1 MEYINTL
8 VATDSVRATP
18 KDIPNKGDLI
28 SKGVDFTDKNPTL
41 VIEVPKGG
49 AIVRDIKV
57 PSSNVDEIEVVFT
70 TQYGDEK
77 VVVRGAPT
85 SLPKEQFPQGKVTEI
100 VVKVTKTSD
109 GKAPADVTLSVI
121 ACAEGITT
129 GATTQGKTFYN
140 MAVVSRCSNHTVF
153 CSPIRFHI
161 RRSRHN
167 YQGCSRNDD
176 TRSSRH
182 NHKGCPR
189 NDDTAPGTTTK
200 AAPGTTTQ
208 GAPGTTTQGAPGT
221 TTKGAPGTT
230 TTGKTCSEM
239 EYINTL
245 VATDSVR
252 ATPKDIPNKGD
263 LISKGVDFT
272 DKNPTLVIEV
282 PKGGAIVRDIKVPS
296 SNVDEIEVVFTTQYG
311 DEKVVVRGA
320 PTSLPKEQFPQGKV
334 TEIVVKV
341 TKTSDGKA
349 PADVTLSV
357 IACAEGITTG
367 ATTQGKTFYNMA
379 VVSRCSNHTV
389 FCSPIRFHIRRSR
402 HNYQGCSRNDDTR
415 SSRHNHEGCSRNDDT
430 RRSRNDDTRCSRNDD
445 TRSSR
450 TQQAHH
456 KGRSRNDDTRSSRH
470 NHKGSRNDDTR
481 RSRNDDAR
489 RSRHNHKGCSRHNDH
504 WQNLQRNGVHQ
515 YSGCY
520 RLCSCNT
527 EGHSQ
532 QG

>member
-1 MEYINTL
+1 MYFFN
-8 VATDSVRATP
+8 DSGSTP
-18 KDIPNKGDLI
+18 
-28 SKGVDFTDKNPTL
+28 
-41 VIEVPKGG
+41 
-49 AIVRDIKV
+49 
-57 PSSNVDEIEVVFT
+57 PSNGSTST
-70 TQYGDEK
+70 TA
-77 VVVRGAPT
+77 GAPR
-85 SLPKEQFPQGKVTEI
+85 P
-100 VVKVTKTSD
+100 
-109 GKAPADVTLSVI
+109 
-121 ACAEGITT
+121 
-129 GATTQGKTFYN
+129 TTQG
-140 MAVVSRCSNHTVF
+140 
-153 CSPIRFHI
+153 
-161 RRSRHN
+161 
-167 YQGCSRNDD
+167 
-176 TRSSRH
+176 
-182 NHKGCPR
+182 
-189 NDDTAPGTTTK
+189 APGTTTK
-200 AAPGTTTQ
+200 AALGTTTQ

-415 SSRHNHEGCSRNDDT
+415 SSRHNHKGLLQERRHKELQERRRKALQAQPQRVLQAQRPLAKLAAKWSTSILWLLQTLFVQHRRTFPT
-430 RRSRNDDTRCSRNDD
+430 R
-445 TRSSR
+445 
-450 TQQAHH
+450 
-456 KGRSRNDDTRSSRH
+456 
-470 NHKGSRNDDTR
+470 
-481 RSRNDDAR
+481 
-489 RSRHNHKGCSRHNDH
+489 
-504 WQNLQRNGVHQ
+504 VI
-515 YSGCY
+515 
-520 RLCSCNT
+520 
-527 EGHSQ
+527 
-532 QG
+532 

>member
-1 MEYINTL
+1 M
-8 VATDSVRATP
+8 
-18 KDIPNKGDLI
+18 
-28 SKGVDFTDKNPTL
+28 
-41 VIEVPKGG
+41 
-49 AIVRDIKV
+49 
-57 PSSNVDEIEVVFT
+57 
-70 TQYGDEK
+70 
-77 VVVRGAPT
+77 
-85 SLPKEQFPQGKVTEI
+85 
-100 VVKVTKTSD
+100 KVTKTSD

-140 MAVVSRCSNHTVF
+140 TAVVSRCSNHTVF

-182 NHKGCPR
+182 NHKGCRSRNDDTRRSRHNHKGCPR
-189 NDDTAPGTTTK
+189 NDDTRRSRNDDAT
-200 AAPGTTTQ
+200 
-208 GAPGTTTQGAPGT
+208 GT

-415 SSRHNHEGCSRNDDT
+415 RSRHNHKGC
-430 RRSRNDDTRCSRNDD
+430 
-445 TRSSR
+445 
-450 TQQAHH
+450 
-456 KGRSRNDDTRSSRH
+456 SRNDDTRSSRH
-470 NHKGSRNDDTR
+470 NHKGCPRNDDTRRSRNDDTR
-481 RSRNDDAR
+481 RSRNDNTR
-489 RSRHNHKGCSRHNDH
+489 CSRHNDH